1 MGNPEPS
8 VIINGD
14 FNLPNANWHELSIY
28 GGSLADRLQANALY
42 NMVEDLMMRQI
53 VDLPTRG
60 LNTLDLFFT
69 NNEDIISGVRTED
82 TTMSDHKLLIVET
95 TLEYRPMIEINGSG
109 CSSFSTMNFFSE
121 NMDWTSMNNAITIV
135 NWNQEL
141 KDMTTIE
148 MYDFI
153 IEKLLFICSRFVPER
168 KVHRRISNIPRDRK
182 ILVRKR
188 TKLAERI
195 LHREDSRIKEQ
206 LSNIEEKLAKSHE
219 AERIADEEKAVEAI
233 SRNPKYFYHYAKTK
247 SKMTL
252 DF

>member
-1 MGNPEPS
+1 MMGNPEPS

-28 GGSLADRLQANALY
+28 GGSLGDRLQANALF

-69 NNEDIISGVRTED
+69 NNEDIISGVRTEE

-153 IEKLLFICSRFVPER
+153 IEKLLFICSRFVPAK

-182 ILVRKR
+182 ILMKKR

-247 SKMTL
+247 SK
-252 DF
+252 